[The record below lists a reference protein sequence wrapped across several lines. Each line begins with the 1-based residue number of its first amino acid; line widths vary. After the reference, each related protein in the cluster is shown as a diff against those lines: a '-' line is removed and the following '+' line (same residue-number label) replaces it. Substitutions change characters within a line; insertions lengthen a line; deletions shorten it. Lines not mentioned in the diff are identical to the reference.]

1 MIAFLAFV
9 AAAAPALAS
18 EPSGVVDVQLTGG
31 VLVPVS
37 HTGSVSVGALSI
49 GTWIREDM
57 AVRLR
62 LLGSPP
68 PVPEDGTVSDAWTW
82 GVMSELQKNW
92 GLHPRLDP
100 FWTGSMG
107 FVASDQTASA
117 RTNLAAFALHT
128 ALGFSARLHPD
139 EGMTGWT
146 LAPVI
151 GVAPQLFGGDGLVSL
166 VGPTA
171 AVRIGRAW

>member
-1 MIAFLAFV
+1 MSALVVLLAV
-9 AAAAPALAS
+9 LAPGMAA
-18 EPSGVVDVQLTGG
+18 EPPGLVDFQVSGG

-37 HTGSVSVGALSI
+37 YTGSIPVGEVAI
-49 GTWIREDM
+49 GTWLRDDM
-57 AVRLR
+57 AIRLR

-100 FWTGSMG
+100 FWTGSIG
-107 FVASDQTASA
+107 FVASDRSGSSQA
-117 RTNLAAFALHT
+117 NLAALAMHT
-128 ALGFSARLHPD
+128 GLGFAAHLQAD
-139 EGMTGWT
+139 EGQKGWT
-146 LAPVI
+146 VSPVV
-151 GVAPQLFGGDGLVSL
+151 GVAPQLFGGDGLVAM